1 MNTKTAQIIPER
13 PRNWSYDP
21 RADQSCRK
29 LEAIRLR
36 AAKEVATVFGA
47 TLAAKASLGSNAP
60 TTAVAAKA
68 KTLLR
73 SSSTRSESSSA
84 PIDPTLWA
92 LLD

>member
-1 MNTKTAQIIPER
+1 MNTKTAQIIPDK

-47 TLAAKASLGSNAP
+47 TLAAKHQLGSNAP
-60 TTAVAAKA
+60 VSALASKA
-68 KTLLR
+68 KSLLK
-73 SSSTRSESSSA
+73 SSSTRSTSSSG

>member
-1 MNTKTAQIIPER
+1 MKQTTAQIIPDR
-13 PRNWSYDP
+13 LRNWSYDP

-36 AAKEVATVFGA
+36 ASREVATVFGA

-60 TTAVAAKA
+60 VSAIATKA
-68 KTLLR
+68 KSLLKT
-73 SSSTRSESSSA
+73 SSTSTRSDSG

>member
-1 MNTKTAQIIPER
+1 MKNTTAQIIPDR

-36 AAKEVATVFGA
+36 ASREVATVFGA
-47 TLAAKASLGSNAP
+47 TIAAKASLGSNAP
-60 TTAVAAKA
+60 VSALASKA
-68 KTLLR
+68 KSLLK
-73 SSSTRSESSSA
+73 SSSTRNTSSSA